1 MTTATAASAPTRT
14 HGSAATALLRNE
26 ARLLARQPAVP
37 IWTVILPVTAMVV
50 MAAIPAA
57 SRPLDGFGG
66 VGVLQAYQ
74 PTLMVFAS
82 SMLALQ
88 MFPILLGQYR
98 ELGYLRRLRT
108 TPASP
113 WQLLGAMLVLMLS
126 VTMAVGVIMVAVPLV
141 VGVGKIAQAPA
152 ILGVFLPT
160 TLAFLAVG
168 ALIAAV
174 IPSSRVAG
182 GAGAALAAVMW
193 FFAGMWFP
201 RALFPDWLAAIAAW
215 TPGGAAATAMA
226 DVAVGTGPGWQPF
239 ACLTVWF
246 VAALVIAVR
255 AFRWE

>member
-57 SRPLDGFGG
+57 RRPLDGFGG

-141 VGVGKIAQAPA
+141 GRGREDRPGARNPRGLPA
-152 ILGVFLPT
+152 HHPRLPRRRRPHRRSYPELPGRRRRGRRT
-160 TLAFLAVG
+160 GRGDVVLRGDVVPAG
-168 ALIAAV
+168 ALPGLARRHRRLD
-174 IPSSRVAG
+174 PRRG
-182 GAGAALAAVMW
+182 GRHGH
-193 FFAGMWFP
+193 G
-201 RALFPDWLAAIAAW
+201 
-215 TPGGAAATAMA
+215 
-226 DVAVGTGPGWQPF
+226 
-239 ACLTVWF
+239 
-246 VAALVIAVR
+246 
-255 AFRWE
+255 